1 MGGIIGIIIG
11 ISISLLV
18 DGKFTF
24 EDFTLQTVIQP
35 WSILIAFGVSFAI
48 GLLSGSYPAYR
59 ASRLDPILALRNE

>member
-48 GLLSGSYPAYR
+48 GLLSGSNPAYR